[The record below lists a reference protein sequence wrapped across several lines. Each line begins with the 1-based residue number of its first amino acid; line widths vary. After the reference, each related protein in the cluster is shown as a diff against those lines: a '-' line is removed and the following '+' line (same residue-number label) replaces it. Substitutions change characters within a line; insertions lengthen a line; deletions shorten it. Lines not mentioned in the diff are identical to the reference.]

1 MSLPEHSSDY
11 HAVFQ
16 AVCDRLQARLGHRL
30 FTVSHIVPDA
40 GSAERIFTTDPAVYP
55 LSGTKAVT
63 DTDWTRQMRQG
74 IAFVANRP
82 QDFGPHFFDLE
93 TIVGLGLGAV
103 VNVPVMR
110 GGVQIGSL
118 NLLDREGAYQGPV
131 LAECEAVMPDVLH
144 GFALYEQHLLRQA
157 PSR

>member
-1 MSLPEHSSDY
+1 MPVSETSVGY

-16 AVCDRLQARLGHRL
+16 AVCDRLQSRVGHRL

-40 GSAERIFTTDPAVYP
+40 GSAQRIFTTDPAVYP
-55 LSGTKAVT
+55 LSGTKSVT

-82 QDFGPHFFDLE
+82 QDFGPHFFDLD

-103 VNVPVMR
+103 INVPVMR
-110 GGVQIGSL
+110 DGEQIGSL

-131 LAECEAVMPDVLH
+131 LAECEAVLPEVLH
-144 GFALYEQHLLRQA
+144 GFALYERHLQQR
-157 PSR
+157 

>member
-1 MSLPEHSSDY
+1 MSVSEAFTDY

-16 AVCDRLQARLGHRL
+16 AVCDRLQARVGHRL
-30 FTVSHIVPDA
+30 FTVSHIVPAA
-40 GSAERIFTTDPAVYP
+40 GSAERIFTTDPTVYP
-55 LSGTKAVT
+55 LSGTKSIT

-82 QDFGPHFFDLE
+82 QDFGPHFFDLD
-93 TIVGLGLGAV
+93 TIMGLGLGAV

-110 GGVQIGSL
+110 NGEQIGSL

-131 LAECEAVMPDVLH
+131 LAECEAVLPEVLR
-144 GFALYEQHLLRQA
+144 GFELYERHIEQA
-157 PSR
+157 LQPR